1 MIIELIRVVETIDIT
16 DMTKEELQE
25 ILDRANEED
34 LMIHVKELKNVSICD
49 KSK

>member
-16 DMTKEELQE
+16 DMTEKELQK

-34 LMIHVKELKNVSICD
+34 LVIHVKELKNER
-49 KSK
+49 